1 MPSSKDEGSLDIS
14 GEERSYKCFR
24 IEGSEICNF
33 NFFSFISKSS
43 INTHSMDSIV
53 SLSYLIKIGRT
64 RNKYLTVLRK
74 EIWDYLLRK
83 EITITA
89 EYLTGLLSVEADTQ
103 SRTASEWKLNPMIF
117 QKIYK
122 YRGAPEIDLFV
133 SRISHQ
139 LPSYISWKLD
149 LYSQRRDAFQI
160 FWTNKKGYPFPP
172 FCLIGRILKKIHL
185 DKATLIVVTPRW

>member
-1 MPSSKDEGSLDIS
+1 
-14 GEERSYKCFR
+14 
-24 IEGSEICNF
+24 
-33 NFFSFISKSS
+33 
-43 INTHSMDSIV
+43 MDSIV